1 MLANPVLYQI
11 QRGPDGLPHVVR
23 LTHKSPESRHTLR
36 ALHVSST
43 PGATPE
49 EGNIVSNY
57 YTPADA
63 TSKCENSRLVH
74 PPGVCL
80 GAST

>member
-1 MLANPVLYQI
+1 MWANRVMFQI
-11 QRGPDGLPHVVR
+11 QCGHDNPLHVVR
-23 LTHKSPESRHTLR
+23 LTHKSPESVPAPR

-43 PGATPE
+43 PGTTPE
-49 EGNIVSNY
+49 EGSIVVNY
-57 YTPADA
+57 YTPATA
-63 TSKCENSRLVH
+63 IGKCENSRLAH